1 MEFLLMGRDIRKIPP
16 GEPDHAQGSRSRV
29 ERQIHWHP
37 PMVRPDDA
45 KLREPA
51 AIFAQQKNT
60 RGHNS
65 LLPTLPRGSCT
76 VVKFGMPPRKIIQGR
91 CHHVVGAACLQDA
104 SAMASLLLNKN
115 LDLIVPWLCARFV
128 TNSWVSVLTA
138 RPGLGLLQQLISA
151 STSNQ

>member
-1 MEFLLMGRDIRKIPP
+1 MWGEDELEMEFLLMGRDIRKVPP

-65 LLPTLPRGSCT
+65 SLPALPPGSCT
-76 VVKFGMPPRKIIQGR
+76 VVKFGMLLRKITEWR
-91 CHHVVGAACLQDA
+91 CQRAIGVACQQDV
-104 SAMASLLLNKN
+104 SAMASLLLHANP
-115 LDLIVPWLCARFV
+115 DLIVPWLCARFV
-128 TNSWVSVLTA
+128 TNSWVSV
-138 RPGLGLLQQLISA
+138 
-151 STSNQ
+151 